1 MGCMGMPCVAMGA
14 MGCHGDMPYGDDD
27 HWMPCG
33 GDPSPGP
40 SKKKRKIMAGA
51 VAVGFAAAA
60 VLALALV
67 LAFMS
72 MVAGQRPGDSRR

>member
-1 MGCMGMPCVAMGA
+1 
-14 MGCHGDMPYGDDD
+14 
-27 HWMPCG
+27 
-33 GDPSPGP
+33 
-40 SKKKRKIMAGA
+40 MAGA